1 MPSSLI
7 ALRSSEPLA
16 PAMLAAL
23 WEIAAVLDEKRTP
36 AIVRDAIWLEI
47 PTSRLRGEGSRSD
60 NHWLKQC
67 LDRLTGIKLS
77 GEYQG
82 DPWGAVIL
90 AEWHLVQGGSIARL
104 LIPPSAIQVL
114 RSPETFSKIETTA
127 AHRLT
132 GHGRRLYAI
141 LADKKRLNRPTWT
154 FELDELRAL
163 LDVANKTTYNRWQD
177 FKKRVLDPSVAAIND
192 YGTVTV
198 KMTPQ
203 KLGRAVTAVRFD
215 WQWKSVDEA
224 RETDEANEKHSLGR
238 RQSMPDPEAP
248 PLIRKTQTPE
258 ELAEWRKKMG
268 LQG

>member
-7 ALRSSEPLA
+7 ALRSTSPLA
-16 PAMLAAL
+16 PAMTVAL
-23 WEIAAVLDEKRTP
+23 WEIAAALDEIRIPATTP
-36 AIVRDAIWLEI
+36 NSIWLEI
-47 PTSRLRGEGSRSD
+47 STKRLRGEGSRPD

-67 LDRLTGIKLS
+67 LTRLTGITIS

-82 DPWGAVIL
+82 NPWGAVIL
-90 AEWHLVQGGSIARL
+90 AEWHLVQGGSVARL

-141 LADKKRLNRPTWT
+141 LVDKKRLGRPSWT
-154 FELDELRAL
+154 FDLDELRAL

-177 FKKRVLDPSVAAIND
+177 FKKRVLDPSMAAIND

-203 KLGRAVTAVRFD
+203 KLGRAVNAVRFD

-238 RQSMPDPEAP
+238 RQSTPDPEAP